1 MRTLSRLG
9 VWVGGGLLL
18 TCILIAAAAGGRFE
32 QSQAA
37 PRAAPDVPVIL
48 DFGGAD
54 DDAAVAGLDQIQSRQ
69 QGEAI
74 GAAPATD
81 VLGTKRV
88 VVLRVYFDD
97 YTATSRYTRAQV
109 EGFFDQ
115 LNQLWKDTSYGKID
129 IDYQVTDLFELPDNR
144 SAYVDDFPDGDLSN
158 GGKYQKVLDDAV
170 ANSPAGL
177 DWTNIDAVMVVMAET
192 SASQFHRG
200 QGNKCNL
207 AMGPGGSNKLVG
219 CAIFSENP
227 SSSDRQVWGRWG
239 HEMGHAFQQGGPAHP
254 SNYNSEFELLDSN
267 YPGQTGVFEKQS
279 TVAFP
284 GWMPAAKYV
293 NISSAQG
300 GETVC
305 LWVMEYDPTGKP
317 NPQVIKASITGSLYY
332 LISVRRRVLGDDL
345 NGDFASGIPDEGVLI
360 ERVSEGAS
368 QWVELM
374 APPGGD
380 RNKLWKEGGSYSSA
394 SDGILIAINK
404 KVDDDNYCITVRFGD
419 GANQPDVMLYPWT
432 SPPGD
437 TWETTDIWVDSPVNG
452 FGIYRYGSW
461 NDLSGNPVPRGNG
474 DDPAVGIVN
483 RLYARVRNVG
493 SQTATDVVVNWDVTD
508 PPGVGIAGAAGWAP
522 IGTVDKNT
530 FPGLAS
536 IAAGAFVDVYVDWT
550 PNVALTPEQ
559 IAAGVFYF
567 HTCVRVRL
575 NPVAG
580 ETVLGNQDGNR
591 EQENIDYF
599 QATTGGGAP
608 VYENNVRLRND
619 DMSNPKFFYLSYEN
633 ELPHA
638 WQVDVNGG
646 DLGVEL
652 APGEIRD
659 LPVVIKPVGPAV
671 VGSIFGLDLSA
682 SSQRDLISDLD
693 PNDKHIEFTPLGG
706 VRIEARVLQP
716 TKLSCQATLMGEVK
730 VEGKL
735 EGWEE
740 FFDEKNPPMVF
751 VQGVDDKSNFIP
763 QAASLTPIDQNG
775 AFQTFIFSQRPE
787 IKEVLCLFAGTAELA
802 SASSGFVPVIDP
814 NRPTATPTTTP
825 TAEVCNELLRPT
837 QIPGPSLIHFDDL
850 PNAAVIGTAYMAS
863 YGVTFENSPMTQAIT
878 FGNEPAAAHS
888 PPNVASNNA
897 IFPNTSA
904 GVPLRIQFN
913 SPKTHV
919 GFWMGN
925 GETLLPT
932 GVLTAYDA
940 AGKVLCTVSDPVPEP
955 LTEFLGIHDP
965 LGRIA
970 VVTLDYGQT
979 SLSEAIDDLVFAP
992 AAAPT
997 ATPTSLL
1004 TTTRTPTATTTPT
1017 PTATPTATRTA
1028 TATATRTPTP
1038 TPTSVFPPIVAIP
1051 YLPPGLIS
1059 VALAPYD
1066 LSIHGIEITQ
1076 GVQCFDTSKGLAGC
1090 ADNSLPMVVKKDA
1103 SARIYLRYSATVGS
1117 SMSGVP
1123 VRLHIFANGVEYIAN
1138 ASGRATTTVN
1148 QGATDSADIYFNA
1161 NFSGDVGLSFYA
1173 EVDPNHVFAETNE
1186 SNNRYPPSGTINLT
1200 FFKRDALKI
1209 VGQRTRYHPSGY
1221 AGSQYAGGWAVNG
1234 GAADYFEQLLPMRNN
1249 GIDYS
1254 VKSGYLDWTSSL
1266 TPCSSTTGGNNQHA
1280 LIQSLNLNWIL
1291 QNVFSWAFGT
1301 GAFTG
1306 ADHVYGW
1313 LNNAGY
1319 PCGHADMPIY
1329 PHAGGLGVVGIG
1341 TDAAGASTDSP
1352 GAGSLIFA
1360 HELLHDY
1367 DLKHTNTADA
1377 CGSNDSSSAFP
1388 YGSSSIQ
1395 EFGFNPITGKIY
1407 DPATTHDALSYCP
1420 SGGSKQG
1427 WISPYT
1433 WNYMS
1438 NRLDALASEA
1448 AATHPAESGGT
1459 LVRLGAENFRP
1470 TAATELLAVNATIHN
1485 PAAPDY
1491 DPEHPGR
1498 LYNLNLVEGGEGA
1511 AVYPLPGAGYAV
1523 QLRKGQEVLYSEEFG
1538 ISFESEYDGHGSGQD
1553 DDPPPFPPE
1562 DTPQA
1567 DVSMIVSWVE
1577 GATSV
1582 VLVKGDQVLDEKIVS
1597 PHHPSVTITNPIAPT
1612 AWPAASTQNV
1622 TWTGSDD
1629 DGDSLTFSLLYSY
1642 DGGGSWQLLAS
1653 GLDATQYEV
1662 DVDAFAG
1669 SPDARFRVV
1678 ASDGVN
1684 TGFAETAAVSIPN
1697 KFPVPTISDPA
1708 EGKTFSPGSLVVL
1721 QGIAVDLEDGTLPDT
1736 ALQWS
1741 SDRQGALGAGPSL
1754 PTNTLAPGAHTVTL
1768 QVQDSDGATGVDS
1781 VHIFIGYSNYLP
1793 TLMR

>member
-1 MRTLSRLG
+1 MRSHSRLG

-18 TCILIAAAAGGRFE
+18 ACILIVAAAAGRFG

-37 PRAAPDVPVIL
+37 PGVAPDAPVII

-54 DDAAVAGLDQIQSRQ
+54 HDTAVAGMDQWQGRQ
-69 QGEAI
+69 QGKTV
-74 GAAPATD
+74 GVAPVAD

-88 VVLRVYFDD
+88 VVLRVYFND
-97 YTATSRYTRAQV
+97 YSATSRYTRAQV

-115 LNQLWKDTSYGKID
+115 LNTLWQNTSYGKID
-129 IDYQVTDLFELPDNR
+129 INHQVTDLFKLPSNR
-144 SAYVDDFPDGDLSN
+144 SAYVDDFSDGDLSN

-192 SASQFHRG
+192 NASQFHRG
-200 QGNKCNL
+200 QGNKCNVN
-207 AMGPGGSNKLVG
+207 MGPGGATKLVG

-227 SSSDRQVWGRWG
+227 SSTDRQVWGRWG

-254 SNYNSEFELLDSN
+254 SNYNSEFELLDN
-267 YPGQTGVFEKQS
+267 NLPGQTGVFEKQS

-284 GWMPAAKYV
+284 GWMPASKYV

-305 LWVMEYDPTGKP
+305 LWAMEYDPTGKP

-345 NGDFASGIPDEGVLI
+345 NSDFASGIPDEGVLI

-368 QWVELM
+368 QWVELK

-380 RNKLWKEGGSYSSA
+380 RNNLWKQGGAYSSG
-394 SDGILIAINK
+394 SDGIFIVINK
-404 KVDDDNYCITVRFGD
+404 KVDDDNYCITVRFSD

-432 SPPGD
+432 SPPGN

-452 FGIYRYGSW
+452 FGTYRYGSW
-461 NDLSGNPVPRGNG
+461 NDLSSNPVPRGNG
-474 DDPAVGIVN
+474 DDPAVGMVN

-493 SQTATDVVVNWDVTD
+493 TQTATDVVVNWDVTD
-508 PPGVGIAGAAGWAP
+508 PPGVGIAGATGWAP

-536 IAAGAFVDVYVDWT
+536 IAPGAFVDVYMDWT
-550 PNVALTPEQ
+550 PNVTLTPEQ

-575 NPVAG
+575 NPVVG

-619 DMSNPKFFYLSYEN
+619 DMFNPKFFYLSYDN
-633 ELPHA
+633 ELPHD

-652 APGEIRD
+652 APGEVRD
-659 LPVVIKPVGPAV
+659 LPVMIKPVGPAV

-682 SSQRDLISDLD
+682 SSQRDLVSDLD
-693 PNDKHIEFTPLGG
+693 PKDKHIEFTPLGG

-716 TKLSCQATLMGEVK
+716 TKLFCQATFMGEVK

-735 EGWEE
+735 EGWEK
-740 FFDEKNPPMVF
+740 FFDEKNPPTVF
-751 VQGVDDKSNFIP
+751 VQGVDGKGRFIP
-763 QAASLTPIDQNG
+763 QAVNLAPIDQNG

-787 IKEVLCLFAGTAELA
+787 IKEVLCLFSGTTELA

-814 NRPTATPTTTP
+814 N
-825 TAEVCNELLRPT
+825 
-837 QIPGPSLIHFDDL
+837 Q
-850 PNAAVIGTAYMAS
+850 
-863 YGVTFENSPMTQAIT
+863 
-878 FGNEPAAAHS
+878 
-888 PPNVASNNA
+888 
-897 IFPNTSA
+897 
-904 GVPLRIQFN
+904 
-913 SPKTHV
+913 
-919 GFWMGN
+919 
-925 GETLLPT
+925 
-932 GVLTAYDA
+932 
-940 AGKVLCTVSDPVPEP
+940 
-955 LTEFLGIHDP
+955 
-965 LGRIA
+965 
-970 VVTLDYGQT
+970 
-979 SLSEAIDDLVFAP
+979 
-992 AAAPT
+992 PT
-997 ATPTSLL
+997 ATPTS
-1004 TTTRTPTATTTPT
+1004 TTPATSTPTATATKTPTRTTTPTPTPTPT

-1028 TATATRTPTP
+1028 TRTPTP
-1038 TPTSVFPPIVAIP
+1038 TPTSLFPPIVAIP
-1051 YLPPGLIS
+1051 YLPANIIS
-1059 VALAPYD
+1059 VALAPID
-1066 LSIHGIEITQ
+1066 LSVYGIEITQ

-1103 SARIYLRYSATVGS
+1103 AARIYLRYSGTLGS
-1117 SMSGVP
+1117 SLSGVP

-1138 ASGRATTTVN
+1138 ASGRATTTIN
-1148 QGATDSADIYFNA
+1148 QGATDSADVYFNA

-1186 SNNRYPPSGTINLT
+1186 TNNRYPSSGTINLT
-1200 FFKRDALKI
+1200 FFKRDTLKI
-1209 VGQRTRYHPSGY
+1209 LGQRTRYHPSGY
-1221 AGSQYAGGWAVNG
+1221 GGSQYAGGWAVNG
-1234 GAADYFEQLLPMRNN
+1234 GAADYFEQLLPIRNN

-1254 VKSGYLDWTSSL
+1254 VNSGYLDWTSSL

-1280 LIQSLNLNWIL
+1280 LIQTLNLNWIM

-1306 ADHVYGW
+1306 TDHVYGW
-1313 LNNAGY
+1313 VNNAGY

-1329 PHAGGLGVVGIG
+1329 PHAGGLGVAGIG
-1341 TDAAGASTDSP
+1341 TDAAGVSTDSP

-1377 CGSNDSSSAFP
+1377 CGSNDGSSAFP

-1407 DPATTHDALSYCP
+1407 DPGTTHDALSYCP
-1420 SGGSKQG
+1420 SGGTKQG
-1427 WISPYT
+1427 WISPHT

-1438 NRLDALASEA
+1438 SRLDALAGKTA
-1448 AATHPAESGGT
+1448 NTAPAEPDST
-1459 LVRLGAENFRP
+1459 LVRLGTENFRP
-1470 TAATELLAVNATIHN
+1470 TAATELLAVNATLYN
-1485 PAAPDY
+1485 PAAPGY

-1498 LYNLNLVEGGEGA
+1498 LFNLNRVQGGAGA

-1523 QLRKGQEVLYSEEFG
+1523 QLRKGQEVLYTEEFG
-1538 ISFESEYDGHGSGQD
+1538 ISFESEYDGHGSGQN
-1553 DDPPPFPPE
+1553 DDPPPFSSA

-1567 DVSMIVSWVE
+1567 DVSMILPWVE
-1577 GATSV
+1577 GTTSV
-1582 VLVKGDQVLDEKIVS
+1582 VLVKGDQVLDEQVVS
-1597 PHHPSVTITNPIAPT
+1597 AHHPTVTITNPIVPAS
-1612 AWPAASTQNV
+1612 WPAASIQTV
-1622 TWTGSDD
+1622 TWSGSDA
-1629 DGDSLTFSLLYSY
+1629 DGDSLTYSLLYSY
-1642 DGGGSWQLLAS
+1642 DAGASWQLLAS
-1653 GLDATQYEV
+1653 GLDATRYTV

-1697 KFPVPTISDPA
+1697 KPPVPTISEPA

-1721 QGIAVDLEDGTLPDT
+1721 QGIAVDLEDGTLNDA
-1736 ALQWS
+1736 ALRWS
-1741 SDRQGALGAGPSL
+1741 SDRQGALGIGPSL
-1754 PTNTLAPGAHTVTL
+1754 PINTLAPGAHTIKL
-1768 QVQDSDGATGVDS
+1768 QVQDSAGVTGAAS
-1781 VHIFIGYSNYLP
+1781 VHIFIGYKNYLP